1 MIATGDQAHGMLVGD
16 GGQLSA
22 AQSTVS
28 AAGNDASALRLQGDS
43 TDISQVD
50 LSGSVLH
57 NQHGATVAV
66 AGVGDIDFEDVI
78 ASGSGQWLQVDAGAT
93 EPGLANINLASSLVT
108 GSALTAQGSTS
119 NLSMSDTSLWHLT
132 DDSNLSTLSNANSLI
147 DFSAPT
153 GGKYKTLTA
162 NQYHGNNGTIALNTY
177 LYDDQSPSDKL
188 VIDGGKATGSSNLQI
203 KNAGGPG
210 ALTKGNDPKP
220 VDPTPVD
227 PKPVDPKPVDPTPK
241 PVDNDP
247 SPAPQVPNYRP
258 ETSLYSAIPGMTLRY
273 SRMLVDTL
281 HERMGEEVRNAV
293 DPLPVDAQS
302 DYGPSLGWGRLIY
315 GQGEQDL
322 GNGGGYDY
330 SQQAFQVGIDLYHNE
345 DTDGSTDQA
354 GISLS
359 AGKITGDIEHTD
371 GSSAGDSKV
380 RATGLGGYW
389 THHGPAGWYLDGV
402 LQFNHFDIQAHPQ
415 DLPRLNT
422 KGKGITAS
430 LEAGYPFKLNKD
442 ESLKIEPQAQVI
454 VTKVKIDDAHDAGAN
469 VRFEDVDSLTGR
481 LGVRIDKDMFRED
494 DKGKL
499 HRTNVWVRPSI
510 WHEFKGQPKTEFS
523 SNDGFVPFTTDMGG
537 TWTEVN
543 LGVDYQVSE
552 KTTIHVNAG
561 YEKGLDNDSHGYEG
575 MLGIKVK
582 F

>member
-1 MIATGDQAHGMLVGD
+1 
-16 GGQLSA
+16 
-22 AQSTVS
+22 
-28 AAGNDASALRLQGDS
+28 
-43 TDISQVD
+43 
-50 LSGSVLH
+50 
-57 NQHGATVAV
+57 
-66 AGVGDIDFEDVI
+66 
-78 ASGSGQWLQVDAGAT
+78 
-93 EPGLANINLASSLVT
+93 
-108 GSALTAQGSTS
+108 
-119 NLSMSDTSLWHLT
+119 
-132 DDSNLSTLSNANSLI
+132 
-147 DFSAPT
+147 
-153 GGKYKTLTA
+153 
-162 NQYHGNNGTIALNTY
+162 
-177 LYDDQSPSDKL
+177 
-188 VIDGGKATGSSNLQI
+188 
-203 KNAGGPG
+203 
-210 ALTKGNDPKP
+210 
-220 VDPTPVD
+220 
-227 PKPVDPKPVDPTPK
+227 
-241 PVDNDP
+241 
-247 SPAPQVPNYRP
+247 
-258 ETSLYSAIPGMTLRY
+258 
-273 SRMLVDTL
+273 MLVDTL

-330 SQQAFQVGIDLYHNE
+330 SQHAFQVGIDLYHNE

-389 THHGPAGWYLDGV
+389 THYGPAGWYLDGV